1 MSGLY
6 IPAHTGPQPPT
17 GHHRD
22 IVTENCLEL
31 FRFQMWG
38 QLLESCDK
46 KIDMRIS
53 V

>member
-17 GHHRD
+17 GHHGD
-22 IVTENCLEL
+22 IVSAWSDSDFKCE
-31 FRFQMWG
+31 G
-38 QLLESCDK
+38 
-46 KIDMRIS
+46 S